1 MTPIGN
7 SNDFKENPMNA
18 IQDTISLEPNGGWAP
33 SKGVVGMTC
42 LIIAESAIFLI
53 FVVAYLFYLGKNLNG
68 PTPRQV
74 LELPILNSICL
85 LSSSAT
91 IMFAVRS
98 LGKGDIKR
106 FSLWWLATILLGA
119 YFLFG
124 TGYEW
129 RRLIY
134 NKGFTIQTNLFGTTF
149 YSLVGLH
156 ATHVVVGLIALVI
169 VMAFAV
175 AGSVKQEHAE
185 RTHVLGLYWHFVDT
199 VWVVVFTVVYI
210 IGR

>member
-1 MTPIGN
+1 
-7 SNDFKENPMNA
+7 MNA
-18 IQDTISLEPNGGWAP
+18 TTDTVRQEPAGGWAP
-33 SKGVVGMTC
+33 SKGVVGMSC

-53 FVVAYLFYLGKNLNG
+53 FVVAYLFYLGKSISG
-68 PTPRQV
+68 PTPRQI

-91 IMFAVRS
+91 ITVALRA
-98 LGKGDIKR
+98 LRKGDTKW
-106 FSLWWLATILLGA
+106 FSRWWLVTIVLGG

-124 TGYEW
+124 TGREW
-129 RRLIY
+129 HRLIY
-134 NKGFTIQTNLFGTTF
+134 EKGFTIQTNLFGTTF

-156 ATHVVVGLIALVI
+156 ATHVVIGLLGLTL
-169 VMAFAV
+169 VMAFAL
-175 AGSVKQEHAE
+175 AGWVKQDHAE
-185 RTHVLGLYWHFVDT
+185 RTHVLGLYWHFVDG